1 MIEQMKLSNGAILLC
16 EPVEGS
22 EVVAAGFWFLHGSR
36 DEQPGEEGFSHFLEH
51 MIFKGTGKRNA
62 REIACDIDRVGGILN
77 AATEKEITSIYAS
90 VPREHAGVMLD
101 VICDIAFGADL
112 PEGEIEKE
120 KLVVQ
125 NEISS
130 IEDSPEET
138 GYELFVETFW
148 RGHPL
153 GARITGTAESVRVI
167 AREKLEGFYGRR
179 FVPGRLVV
187 SVAGGLD
194 SQTAARLVETVMG
207 EYPGR
212 GPGAAGAAATGRI
225 PPAFF
230 PGTIVKDGRF
240 SQAQAYYAR
249 PFPRPA
255 RLKDYYEHL
264 ILSTAF
270 GESMSS
276 RLFQNVREEEG
287 LCYSIYSSRSY
298 YSDCAVFM
306 VHAST
311 LPGQAPALL
320 AALDR
325 ELCRL
330 REGSL
335 TQQEID
341 DARLQ
346 VKGALVLS
354 KQDVEV
360 RMKRLARQFL
370 SMGEILSYE
379 ESYRLIDSVT
389 AADIRRLIDVLF
401 DSAAAS
407 LLVYGCPGLKKVKPV
422 LKGLKAFSSPNLE
435 NNHEEHEGHEGEG
448 RRKKRKKQSN

>member
-1 MIEQMKLSNGAILLC
+1 MIEQIKLSNGAVLLC

-22 EVVAAGFWFLHGSR
+22 EAVAAGFWFLHGSR
-36 DEQPGEEGFSHFLEH
+36 DERPGEEGFSHFLEH
-51 MIFKGTGKRNA
+51 MIFKGTGRRNA

-90 VPREHAGVMLD
+90 VPREHADVMLD
-101 VICDIAFGADL
+101 VICDIAFGAVL

-138 GYELFVETFW
+138 GYELFAETIW

-153 GARITGTAESVRVI
+153 AARITGTAESVKAI
-167 AREKLEGFYGRR
+167 AREKLQVFHRRR
-179 FVPGRLVV
+179 FTPDRLVV
-187 SVAGGLD
+187 SIAGGLD
-194 SQTAARLVETVMG
+194 ADSAARAVETVM
-207 EYPGR
+207 ERYLGR
-212 GPGAAGAAATGRI
+212 DGAGPGTGAPPARTVPPFAAGTALRE
-225 PPAFF
+225 
-230 PGTIVKDGRF
+230 DRF
-240 SQAQAYYAR
+240 TQAQAFYAR
-249 PFPRPA
+249 AFGRPGS
-255 RLKDYYEHL
+255 LKDYYEHL

-276 RLFQNVREEEG
+276 RLFQNIREEQG
-287 LCYSIYSSRSY
+287 LCYSIYSSRTY

-306 VHAST
+306 IHAST
-311 LPGQAPALL
+311 LPEQVQALL
-320 AALDR
+320 EAIDR
-325 ELCRL
+325 EIGRL
-330 REGSL
+330 RDDSL
-335 TQQEID
+335 TQREID

-360 RMKRLARQFL
+360 RMKRLARQYI
-370 SMGEILSYE
+370 SMGEILTYE
-379 ESYRLIDSVT
+379 ESFRLIESVT
-389 AADIRRLIDVLF
+389 EDDVRKVTGVLF
-401 DSAAAS
+401 GSGGPA

-422 LKGLKAFSSPNLE
+422 IAGLKAFSS
-435 NNHEEHEGHEGEG
+435 
-448 RRKKRKKQSN
+448 